1 MHGRSKESTER
12 SAESRFSK
20 VNGYSNIQK
29 SFMFLYT
36 RNTQLGNE
44 IKKQYQWIK
53 YQNIEYIIIHLAK
66 HLKNQYKERYKTLQR
81 ESGVMHVNLITQ

>member
-20 VNGYSNIQK
+20 VNGYGNIQK

-44 IKKQYQWIK
+44 IKKAISMDK
-53 YQNIEYIIIHLAK
+53 ISEY
-66 HLKNQYKERYKTLQR
+66 
-81 ESGVMHVNLITQ
+81 